1 MSDQTMATAAKTARH
16 WRNVEMTFFLLTR
29 PA

>member
-1 MSDQTMATAAKTARH
+1 MATAAKTAMH

>member
-1 MSDQTMATAAKTARH
+1 MATAAKTARH